1 MSDITTVIDKG
12 LEAIEDESG
21 QLSPAL
27 YYKNVFIPSLARD
40 LVLFGKTNGAEIVKQ
55 YGLDAAELATIVET
69 PVFKTEVKNLRIMM
83 DEGIFV
89 NAQLRA
95 AAVMEGAID
104 IMAQRLIDPG
114 TKTKD
119 IVAITK
125 ELKEIA
131 MLSRHALTARVNP
144 ERGEAAS
151 AAGMTIAFSFGD
163 PNMLPKIPTGE
174 RVIDVVP
181 EILDNAEVVNG

>member
-131 MLSRHALTARVNP
+131 MLNRHALTARVNP
-144 ERGEAAS
+144 ERREAAS

-163 PNMLPKIPTGE
+163 PNMLPKIPSGE

-181 EILDNAEVVNG
+181 DVLDNAEVVNG